1 MMESGRSHGPMI
13 RAYRNAALSTST
25 LLTKLDIDVV
35 SALVTPRN
43 FELFLG
49 DVRVLQSG
57 IAKLHLKLEAA
68 GVLTIA
74 VLRVVMTRIRSGD
87 LVVFEDRLY
96 NIPTSGTFSI
106 DARGSIDV
114 VRDDLLRIEI
124 QHTGL
129 GSVALS
135 VGSEHGTWVECEL

>member
-1 MMESGRSHGPMI
+1 MI

>member
-1 MMESGRSHGPMI
+1 MESGRSHGPMI